1 MIMPSPDGNSS
12 VLLVDDDDA
21 LRSTTVD
28 ILALHG
34 FSTHAAA
41 SGRAALALAHDL
53 RPAPIVAVVDL
64 RLPDMN
70 GLDLTHE
77 LRKRDREL
85 QVVILTGNA
94 SVESAIRAVRDEECD
109 YLLKPIEP
117 TQLVRTLR
125 TAEGRWKLRRTQA
138 ELRQTQEVLRAT
150 FEASPLPI
158 VTFDRA
164 RRVTLWNPAAERL
177 FGWTAAEVMG
187 ITPPIVPAD
196 ELPRVRRLQ
205 DASLNGE
212 SYVGIEGMRLRKE
225 GTPVHVRLSQAPLLD
240 AAGTATG
247 FLAVYEDI
255 TERRRIEEHLRESQ
269 RLDAIG
275 RLAGGMAH
283 DFNNLLAVILGE
295 VDLALDA
302 VNPGQDIRDALESVR
317 YAANS
322 GAVLTRQLLTVARRQ
337 KAEPTVFN
345 LNQLLMESDRLLR
358 RAVGD
363 RVTFETD
370 MAPELGNVNAD
381 RQQIEQV
388 VTNLAVNARDAMPAG
403 GTLRITTANRTID
416 AAAPPPGFRAGN
428 WVVLEA
434 ADTGTG
440 IPDDVRARLFEPFFT
455 TKERGKGT
463 GLGLATSYGIV
474 ERFGGFIAV
483 DSEVGKGTTFRVF
496 LPAVASETTRPRPDT
511 PAAAAGRMET
521 VLIVEDQDA
530 LRGVAVRILTARGYR
545 VRAASTGA
553 EAWEAVAAMSPPP
566 HLVMLDVNLPDGD
579 GVDLARRLREQY
591 PSVRLLLTSGA
602 EGHLATAD
610 FAFIAKPFGIRSLSA
625 AVREALDRPVS

>member
-1 MIMPSPDGNSS
+1 MIMPRLETNASI
-12 VLLVDDDDA
+12 LLVDDDDA

-41 SGRAALALAHDL
+41 NGRAALALAH
-53 RPAPIVAVVDL
+53 RMSPAPIVAVVDL

-77 LRKRDREL
+77 LREENREL

-94 SVESAIRAVRDEECD
+94 SVESAIRALRDEECD

-125 TAEGRWKLRRTQA
+125 TAEGRWRLRRTEA

-158 VTFDRA
+158 VTYDRD
-164 RRVTLWNPAAERL
+164 RHVTLWNPAAERL
-177 FGWTAAEVMG
+177 FEWTAGEVVG
-187 ITPPIVPAD
+187 TTPSIVPAA
-196 ELPRVRRLQ
+196 ELARARQMQ
-205 DASLNGE
+205 DASLRGK
-212 SYVGIEGMRLRKE
+212 SFVGIDVMRLRKN
-225 GTPVHVRLSQAPLLD
+225 GSPVYLRLSQAPLLD

-247 FLAVYEDI
+247 FLAMYEDI
-255 TERRRIEEHLRESQ
+255 TERRRIDEHLRESQ

-295 VDLALDA
+295 VDLALEL
-302 VNPGQDIRDALESVR
+302 PGTNETTREVFKSVR
-317 YAANS
+317 HAANS

-337 KAEPTVFN
+337 KAEPTVFS

-363 RVTFETD
+363 RIVFETD
-370 MAPELGNVNAD
+370 MMPELRHVNAD

-388 VTNLAVNARDAMPAG
+388 VTNLAVNARDAMPDG
-403 GTLRITTANRTID
+403 GTLRMTTANRTID
-416 AAAPPPGFRAGN
+416 AETPPPGHRPGD

-440 IPDDVRARLFEPFFT
+440 IPDDVRPRLFEPFFT
-455 TKERGKGT
+455 TKEHGKGT

-474 ERFGGFIAV
+474 ERFGGFITVESAV
-483 DSEVGKGTTFRVF
+483 GNGSTFRVF
-496 LPAVASETTRPRPDT
+496 LPAVTGPVKPQRAT
-511 PAAAAGRMET
+511 PPQAPGGKEI

-530 LRGVAVRILTARGYR
+530 LRGVATRILAGRGYGVHAVGTR
-545 VRAASTGA
+545 A
-553 EAWEAVAAMSPPP
+553 EALEAVATMSPPP
-566 HLVMLDVNLPDGD
+566 DLVIIDVNLPDGN
-579 GVDLARRLREQY
+579 GVDVARTLREQF
-591 PSVRLLLTSGA
+591 PSIRLLLTSGA
-602 EGHLATAD
+602 EGHLGSDD
-610 FAFIAKPFGIRSLSA
+610 FPFVPKPFGIRSLSD
-625 AVREALDRPVS
+625 AVRGELDRRRG